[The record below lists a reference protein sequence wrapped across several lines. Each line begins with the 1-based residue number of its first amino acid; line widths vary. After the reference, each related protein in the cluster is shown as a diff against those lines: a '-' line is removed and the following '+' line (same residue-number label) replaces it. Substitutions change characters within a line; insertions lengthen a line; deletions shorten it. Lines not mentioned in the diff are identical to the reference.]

1 MKIEIFREETS
12 QHVSQPSYPLPAF
25 YPLIKMSLTT
35 PKAPEDLAA
44 DNRGRQNLS
53 NEALEGVANE
63 TLSVAG
69 AG

>member
-1 MKIEIFREETS
+1 MIEILSEETS
-12 QHVSQPSYPLPAF
+12 QHVSQLSHNLPAF
-25 YPLIKMSLTT
+25 YPLIKISLAT

-44 DNRGRQNLS
+44 DNKGRQNLS
-53 NEALEGVANE
+53 NEALKGVAGE